1 MQQKQEQCNRAPSR
15 REQAERQQEPVD
27 ARSSS
32 GSLALFAALC
42 IPHFRV
48 AVLTRGQSDPR
59 PTAVIEGEPPN
70 QFVCGA
76 DDEARAG
83 NVEEGMPLA
92 AATARFAYHGSGEEL
107 RVLERDEQ
115 AEREAQQ
122 ALLRLAETVT
132 PRFEDS
138 APGLLTLDF
147 RGLREPHS
155 SAQALARG
163 AVALGLPV
171 RIGVARN
178 RFVAHCAARTQPGV
192 THIYPGEEA
201 GFLEVQGLDI
211 LPLSEKERRTL
222 ERWGVRMVGEL
233 ARLQEN
239 DLTERFGERGARM
252 ARWARGEESGVLE
265 AWEEPPQLEIVQ
277 DLDWEL
283 GDLEPLAF
291 VLSGMLE
298 KLCLRLQ
305 SHNLSAA
312 RLQTTLKLAQG
323 RVFERSISFPQPLS
337 DPRTLLELVRIDLAA
352 HPPGDAIVGVRVQAA
367 PAERRRMQ
375 FSLFAPDLPGPEKL
389 AVTLARLTALTGE
402 DRVGAPAVVDT
413 HRPGAAAVTTFDPKA
428 LQARA
433 GEEAAREAGRGS
445 ARLEVAFRAFRPPW
459 PARVE
464 LQRSRPA
471 RLETVGVAGPVTR
484 QTGPWR
490 VSGEWWTPDG
500 FQYEEWDVA
509 VEDRLYRACLDR
521 QTGAWYVT
529 GTYD

>member
-1 MQQKQEQCNRAPSR
+1 MQGTIDDETPPGSRQLVPRPRSLKPS
-15 REQAERQQEPVD
+15 PP
-27 ARSSS
+27 
-32 GSLALFAALC
+32 LFAALY
-42 IPHFRV
+42 IPDFRV
-48 AVLTRGQSDPR
+48 AALLREDSDPS
-59 PTAVIEGEPPN
+59 PAAVVEGEPPN

-76 DDEARAG
+76 DEEARAG
-83 NVEEGMPLA
+83 GVAEGMSMSEA
-92 AATARFAYHGSGEEL
+92 VARFSYKGAGEDL
-107 RVLERDEQ
+107 RILERNEE
-115 AEREAQQ
+115 AERSTQQ

-155 SAQALARG
+155 SADALARG
-163 AVALGLPV
+163 AAELGLSAQ
-171 RIGVARN
+171 IGVARN
-178 RFVAHCAARTQPGV
+178 RFVALCAARTQPGV

-201 GFLEVQGLDI
+201 GFLEVQGLEI

-239 DLTERFGERGARM
+239 DLTERFGERGSRM

-265 AWEEPPQLEIVQ
+265 AWEEPPQLEVAQ
-277 DLDWEL
+277 DFDWEL
-283 GDLEPLAF
+283 GELEPLAF

-305 SHNLSAA
+305 SHNLAAA
-312 RLQTTLKLAQG
+312 RLHTSLKLAGG
-323 RVFERSISFPQPLS
+323 RTFERDIAFPQPLS
-337 DPRTLLELVRIDLAA
+337 DPRTLLELARIDLAA
-352 HPPGDAIVGVRVQAA
+352 NPPGDAIVGVRVSATPTQ
-367 PAERRRMQ
+367 RRRMQ

-402 DRVGAPAVVDT
+402 DRVGAPVVVDT
-413 HRPGAAAVTTFDPKA
+413 YRPGAAAVTEFAPGRRGQVQGTGDPV
-428 LQARA
+428 R
-433 GEEAAREAGRGS
+433 RGG
-445 ARLEVAFRAFRPPW
+445 LAFRAFRPPW

-464 LQRSRPA
+464 LRESRPTH
-471 RLETVGVAGPVTR
+471 LETIDVDGPVTGR
-484 QTGPWR
+484 AGPWR

-509 VEDRLYRACLDR
+509 VEERLYRACLDR
-521 QTGAWYVT
+521 QTGDWYVT
-529 GTYD
+529 GAYD